1 MIGIFVSRGGEI
13 MSIERTKEL
22 LKKLQDGI
30 KQVQSGDEFK
40 RVLSVMAKFHNYSFS
55 NSMLIFIQYP
65 QATRIAGFRTWNKLG
80 RQVKK
85 GEKAI
90 WILAPMNVKK
100 KDNDD

>member
-13 MSIERTKEL
+13 MSIERTHEL

-40 RVLSVMAKFHNYSFS
+40 RVLLVMAKFHNYSFR
-55 NSMLIFIQYP
+55 NSFLIFLQYP
-65 QATRIAGFRTWNKLG
+65 QATHIAGFNTWKKLK
-80 RQVKK
+80 RNVNK

-90 WILAPMNVKK
+90 WIFAPMKVKVK
-100 KDNDD
+100 EDD